1 MDDSR
6 RRRNTPLALQR
17 EFTDSR
23 LEKQILMRAF
33 AMLVPLDGFEP
44 IDEPARKTD
53 ADPCPNM
60 GTRSQG
66 GPLS

>member
-33 AMLVPLDGFEP
+33 AMLVPLDGSEP
-44 IDEPARKTD
+44 IDEPASKTN
-53 ADPCPNM
+53 ADPCPNR

-66 GPLS
+66 GPSS

>member
-6 RRRNTPLALQR
+6 RRNSPLALQR

-33 AMLVPLDGFEP
+33 ALLIPLDGSEP
-44 IDEPARKTD
+44 IDEPAWKTD

-66 GPLS
+66 EPLS